1 MRWTCAAATS
11 GRVSRMTLT
20 SWKRAKVAA
29 VAGLLRPAIAANCSK
44 RWITRS
50 HIVAFEK
57 PRILTDSEANTIR
70 GKCLMVGHPR
80 LGPTAAE
87 VMLLIGHFDLV
98 DMKLRSAL
106 ETLSSCMPPK

>member
-1 MRWTCAAATS
+1 M
-11 GRVSRMTLT
+11 
-20 SWKRAKVAA
+20 
-29 VAGLLRPAIAANCSK
+29 
-44 RWITRS
+44 
-50 HIVAFEK
+50 AFEK

-106 ETLSSCMPPK
+106 ETLSSCMPPKIYVYGDEGQLWSDHEPDTDEFEVIDFEEVLGERE